1 MTRDNQGE
9 VRAGNAFP
17 QQEAKKQN
25 YPVPFVIAHFWSTV
39 IVPNWIFCGL
49 HTATIYMSMVVYLS
63 ISYLADGR
71 STFLSNELETS
82 SPLIK
87 IYNKYGDLVIK
98 YKYVFFTLF
107 IIYIPTDFESNSIK
121 CFAFFFYEVIY
132 ISNSIGS

>member
-49 HTATIYMSMVVYLS
+49 HTATIYMSMV
-63 ISYLADGR
+63 ISVNFLLNWQMADQ
-71 STFLSNELETS
+71 
-82 SPLIK
+82 
-87 IYNKYGDLVIK
+87 
-98 YKYVFFTLF
+98 LF
-107 IIYIPTDFESNSIK
+107 YPKNWK
-121 CFAFFFYEVIY
+121 HYRP
-132 ISNSIGS
+132 